1 MESNI
6 TEHMAYDEQQKTFK
20 EQISPS
26 NLNNLPGMA
35 DHEEKKTESKVSFPC
50 ICFLYSFAFYV

>member
-6 TEHMAYDEQQKTFK
+6 TEHMTYVEQQKTFK

-26 NLNNLPGMA
+26 NLNNHPAMA
-35 DHEEKKTESKVSFPC
+35 DLEEKKTESKVSFPC
-50 ICFLYSFAFYV
+50 I